1 MIKLKKEKERFSAK
15 RNVSFSSSILE
26 LIRIRSI
33 FNGNK
38 NFLKKMSFLRKQE
51 SPVYKGDS

>member
-1 MIKLKKEKERFSAK
+1 MPHLKPSHKVNKFNVLAK
-15 RNVSFSSSILE
+15 QLC
-26 LIRIRSI
+26 IRSI